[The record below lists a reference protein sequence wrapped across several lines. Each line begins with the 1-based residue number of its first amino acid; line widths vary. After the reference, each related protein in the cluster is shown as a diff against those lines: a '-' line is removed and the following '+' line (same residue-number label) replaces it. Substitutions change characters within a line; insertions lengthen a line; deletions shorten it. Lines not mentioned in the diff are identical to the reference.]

1 MKALMEMYMIAW
13 GKHTKAKSFEIWDLA
28 DFSYILFIENSVYAA
43 VMAGHADAVK
53 STNFFITSYF
63 VFAERDFLLIS
74 NFRQLLLQK
83 YFANFPS
90 ISVHVGQNIATF
102 LMYQITGQLAK

>member
-53 STNFFITSYF
+53 STNCLSRLTFRRTWFFI
-63 VFAERDFLLIS
+63 DL
-74 NFRQLLLQK
+74 
-83 YFANFPS
+83 
-90 ISVHVGQNIATF
+90 
-102 LMYQITGQLAK
+102 